1 MTDQIATRRA
11 DSIAGRPAES
21 GRLVVVSGGGT
32 GIGRAIAHRFASGG
46 DEVVIVGRRAEAL
59 AQAAQEID
67 AAVGRDAVRSI
78 VGDLR
83 DPHQVAAVAAQVT
96 GPGRAV
102 DVVVNNAG
110 GNFAVAQ
117 PADLVDLRESWQLNL
132 DGNILPSVLLSHA
145 LLPAISRQGGTIIT
159 ISSVAASR
167 GPASYGGAK
176 AALHLW
182 STHLAGELAEAGI
195 TVNVV
200 APGYVTGTEFYGTRM
215 NPQFHTSRARQAPM
229 GRGAEPAEVADLV
242 WYLATRSARFIT
254 GQVIGI
260 DGGALI
266 IRPRP

>member
-1 MTDQIATRRA
+1 M
-11 DSIAGRPAES
+11 ES

-32 GIGRAIAHRFASGG
+32 GIGRAIAHRFASDG
-46 DEVVIVGRRAEAL
+46 DDVVIIGRRTESL
-59 AQAAQEID
+59 EKAAKKID
-67 AAVGRDAVRSI
+67 AAVGRDAVRPI
-78 VGDLR
+78 AGDLR
-83 DPHQVAAVAAQVT
+83 DPDQVAAVAAEVT
-96 GPGRAV
+96 GLGRAV

-110 GNFAVAQ
+110 GNFAAGQ
-117 PADLVDLRESWQLNL
+117 PADLAGVKESWQLNL
-132 DGNILPSVLLSHA
+132 DGNILPVVLLSHG
-145 LLPAISRQGGTIIT
+145 LLAAIRRPGGAIIT
-159 ISSVAASR
+159 ISSVAAAR

-200 APGYVTGTEFYGTRM
+200 APGYVTGTEFYGARM
-215 NPQFHTSRARQAPM
+215 NPEFHAGRARQAPM
-229 GRGAEPAEVADLV
+229 GRGAEPDEVASLV
-242 WYLATRSARFIT
+242 WYLATSSARFIT